1 MGSPLPTVRLAIF
14 EGPLDVLLRL
24 IQEQKLDI
32 TELSLVTVTKQFL
45 DHVDSMEKRDGPLL
59 AAFLRVAAQLM
70 YGKSQALLHEPQDE
84 PCETEESLEDQLR
97 GYERFKR
104 LMTTVAAW
112 QDESDIAYQRAATA
126 PMVLPLPSPSPELVN
141 YAPED
146 LVSAL
151 AAVLEEKEEE
161 LPAVARRTVHIETY
175 LDRIRTLMVLH
186 GQSGFRELIEL
197 AESLEEIVVAF
208 LAVLEYLRLGKAIVR
223 QAELY
228 ADIQILPS
236 DGAQIRGVA
245 MPSVTASA
253 GAVADGALAEDG

>member
-45 DHVDSMEKRDGPLL
+45 EHVDSMEKRDGPLL

-97 GYERFKR
+97 GYERFKQ

-112 QDESDIAYQRAATA
+112 QDESDIAYQRAAAA
-126 PMVLPLPSPSPELVN
+126 PMALPLPSPELVN

-151 AAVLEEKEEE
+151 AEVLEEKEEE

-175 LDRIRTLMVLH
+175 LDRIGTLMVLH
-186 GQSGFRELIEL
+186 GQAGFRELIEP
-197 AESLEEIVVAF
+197 AQSLEEIVVAF

-236 DGAQIRGVA
+236 DGAQIEGVA
-245 MPSVTASA
+245 MSPVTVSSSDVAGSA
-253 GAVADGALAEDG
+253 TVEDG

>member
-45 DHVDSMEKRDGPLL
+45 EHVDSMEKPDGPLL

-84 PCETEESLEDQLR
+84 PCETEESLEEQLR

-112 QDESDIAYQRAATA
+112 QDESDIAYQRAAAA
-126 PMVLPLPSPSPELVN
+126 PMVLPLPAPELVN

-175 LDRIRTLMVLH
+175 LDRIGTLMVLH
-186 GQSGFRELIEL
+186 GQAGFRELIEP

-228 ADIQILPS
+228 ADIKILPS
-236 DGAQIRGVA
+236 DGTQIEGVA
-245 MPSVTASA
+245 MSPVTVSSS
-253 GAVADGALAEDG
+253 GIADSALAEDG

>member
-24 IQEQKLDI
+24 IQEQKIDI

-45 DHVDSMEKRDGPLL
+45 EHVNSMEKRDGSLL

-70 YGKSQALLHEPQDE
+70 YGKSRALLHEPQDSLD
-84 PCETEESLEDQLR
+84 ETEESLEEQLQ

-104 LMTTVAAW
+104 LMATVAAW
-112 QDESDIAYQRAATA
+112 QEDCDAAYQRTAAA
-126 PMVLPLPSPSPELVN
+126 PMAAPFPSPHLVN

-175 LDRIRTLMVLH
+175 LDRIGTLMVLH
-186 GQSGFRELIEL
+186 GQAGFRELI
-197 AESLEEIVVAF
+197 APAQSLEEIVVAF
-208 LAVLEYLRLGKAIVR
+208 LAVLEYLRLGKATVR
-223 QAELY
+223 QTELY
-228 ADIQILPS
+228 ADIQIFPS
-236 DGAQIRGVA
+236 DAAQIEGVA
-245 MPSVTASA
+245 MSPETVSSSDIADSASV
-253 GAVADGALAEDG
+253 GDW